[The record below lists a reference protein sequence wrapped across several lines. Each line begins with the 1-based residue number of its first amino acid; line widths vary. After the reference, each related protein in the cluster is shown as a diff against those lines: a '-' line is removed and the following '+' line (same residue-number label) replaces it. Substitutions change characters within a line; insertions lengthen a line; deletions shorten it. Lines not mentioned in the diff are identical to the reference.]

1 VGNVHPIFPVFSGG
15 RFVVSLKAS
24 WQAQKKQRQQE
35 LAERQHQVRESL
47 NSYQQERR
55 AKAAE
60 LRHDLKLFQQDLQ
73 QETQGFL
80 IDVSLDRQ
88 VRSERVSLRLR
99 EFSQAL
105 QQQTADFLD
114 VTAADRALMS
124 QELAQDLSEFHI
136 GLSHSVAF
144 LRKDLQSQIQQLR
157 SDTQTFLQDCQQ
169 QRVRTQ
175 IQLMQDLES
184 YIESL
189 QGQVS
194 TYLVELD
201 LEHQERSQQVGQML
215 KESREFRLAET
226 AILFQ
231 QLSKFR
237 DELREYCHHLHET
250 VWGDST
256 PSPQVSL
263 PPAAALTPSV
273 NPSVNPSAKPKATR
287 KKVPVAPPPVEPV
300 APPAKPLDTV
310 SAYVSFD
317 QETASSL
324 SQTLGLPK
332 EEDPA
337 GKLIFDYIQKNK
349 GARLTEI
356 QSALGINRSQ
366 TVDGLRAL
374 IKQGL
379 ITQRDRIY
387 LVQEDISL

>member
-1 VGNVHPIFPVFSGG
+1 
-15 RFVVSLKAS
+15 
-24 WQAQKKQRQQE
+24 
-35 LAERQHQVRESL
+35 
-47 NSYQQERR
+47 
-55 AKAAE
+55 
-60 LRHDLKLFQQDLQ
+60 
-73 QETQGFL
+73 
-80 IDVSLDRQ
+80 
-88 VRSERVSLRLR
+88 
-99 EFSQAL
+99 
-105 QQQTADFLD
+105 
-114 VTAADRALMS
+114 
-124 QELAQDLSEFHI
+124 
-136 GLSHSVAF
+136 
-144 LRKDLQSQIQQLR
+144 
-157 SDTQTFLQDCQQ
+157 
-169 QRVRTQ
+169 
-175 IQLMQDLES
+175 
-184 YIESL
+184 
-189 QGQVS
+189 
-194 TYLVELD
+194 VEID

-273 NPSVNPSAKPKATR
+273 DPSIKPKATR
-287 KKVPVAPPPVEPV
+287 KKAPVVTPPVESVAPPT
-300 APPAKPLDTV
+300 KPLDTV

-332 EEDPA
+332 EEDPT